1 MFIVI
6 ELQVYNDGQ
15 VGHILSTHETYP
27 EAQNKFFTICAF
39 AVISDVPK
47 HSAVILD
54 DMGVLCDRQSFEHSV
69 EPEPEPTPESEPT
82 PDSESEGE
90 E

>member
-1 MFIVI
+1 MFIVM

-27 EAQNKFFTICAF
+27 EAQNKFFTICAS

-54 DMGVLCDRQSFEHSV
+54 EMGVLIDRQSFEHIIEPEPTP
-69 EPEPEPTPESEPT
+69 EPEPEPTESE
-82 PDSESEGE
+82 E
-90 E
+90 

>member
-15 VGHILSTHETYP
+15 VGHILSTHETFP
-27 EAQNKFFTICAF
+27 DAQNKFYTICAF
-39 AVISDVPK
+39 AAISEVPK

-54 DMGVLCDRQSFEHSV
+54 EMGVMIDRKSFEHIIEIEPV
-69 EPEPEPTPESEPT
+69 EEPIVEEPIE
-82 PDSESEGE
+82 ESEGE
-90 E
+90 